1 MVEITASIEKVSE
14 IASTSSAFVGFLG
27 GCIKAF
33 TNGTG
38 LRDGLIKIVT
48 GCTVA
53 WVSSPVAVRY
63 LPSELYPPAMFMLG
77 FGGIEF
83 ITFVKNIVGKILES
97 RAEAIVDK
105 LFGVGTHGRSR
116 RDLSTSTTAP
126 QDTTNTV
133 RQETLPAQPLKR
145 SEPNVI

>member
-105 LFGVGTHGRSR
+105 LFGKSN
-116 RDLSTSTTAP
+116 TAV
-126 QDTTNTV
+126 TV
-133 RQETLPAQPLKR
+133 RQEHLPAVTPQNFGVKR
-145 SEPNVI
+145 NEQNVI